1 MTAENEFKTPSIQ
14 DRLLAAKKCALAGFS
29 TAFHFDPVIYYQD
42 WRRDYQDIIDMI
54 FDFVPNNSIKWISI
68 GTLRM
73 PSIQKPII
81 ENRFPQTEIL
91 NGELLLGKDFKLRY
105 DDNLRIEIYKH
116 LTKYIKSKKSKT
128 IVYLCMEDNNIW
140 KTVFNS

>member
-1 MTAENEFKTPSIQ
+1 
-14 DRLLAAKKCALAGFS
+14 LLAAKKCALAGFS